1 MESSSRFVCP
11 LCSSFVS
18 IKFHQLLCHIQLV
31 HAGTPGFSI
40 TCGINGC
47 QTLFKK
53 MKTYRNHLTVDHM
66 INFHF
71 LSSDDYQPTPEALPL
86 ELPDNVDHSVPADT
100 DGDEVYSNS
109 EENDQLEQPLIIREQ
124 NPEEMVQKAAVSFIL
139 KIKELHKLSQ
149 TTVDAIIGDVTTLF
163 QTIHGEMLSYALEKA
178 VTTDADLN
186 VWLPEL
192 FSQTNAFS
200 APFDTVKSGYLQHQY
215 FVKEL
220 GMVEPRKITLGYVRK
235 SKGRGMKRRC
245 VDVCEEMI
253 YVPLL
258 DSIKQMMSS
267 KSIQFENKLVPTE
280 KQVCDFHDGSVFK
293 SHPLFSIQPNA
304 LQVCLYYDDV
314 EFCNPLGSKKTKHKL
329 GIFYY
334 SLYNLSKRQRFK
346 IDNIQLLMLVK
357 QKFIKKYSMNTILKP
372 VVKDL
377 LCLEKGVI
385 INGKTVFG
393 ALVSVLADNP
403 ASSSIGGFKESSS
416 ARRPCRHCNIL
427 KAELSCKVNESQ
439 CSLRSC
445 ADYDKWIDEMNADPL
460 AVNDLSVESG
470 INFNS
475 VLNQLDYFHVSSGCL
490 LPDIFHDLLE
500 GVFPFEGKLLLK
512 HLILTKK
519 YFTLSQLNA
528 AMETIEL
535 GQLDS
540 LDRPS
545 PISHG
550 TLCEKGHSLKQQGIQ
565 MWVLVRF
572 LPLMIGLFVPELDP
586 HWTNFIRLIDI
597 SKYLFSSSLDVDDI
611 SCLDV
616 LITEHHQEFLN
627 LYPDIDVI
635 PKLHFLLHT
644 PRLIMQYGPLVCHW
658 TVRFEAKHR
667 YFKQLTSSIKN
678 FKNLPFSLANRHQ
691 QLQCYLINQNNTL
704 SEVEFGPDCHP
715 SYIYHSYCNE
725 STVQHQ
731 FWKWVKI
738 QGTFYERNCFVILN
752 FDSSEEECVFGE
764 IQDIF
769 TKGSS
774 IVSFFVQVYDTITY
788 SSHYNCYIINKLE
801 KFEVVCHSSLKSYLC
816 LTANSIKCFPLYL
829 AIVLKYII

>member
-1 MESSSRFVCP
+1 MVNLS
-11 LCSSFVS
+11 
-18 IKFHQLLCHIQLV
+18 
-31 HAGTPGFSI
+31 
-40 TCGINGC
+40 
-47 QTLFKK
+47 TLDA
-53 MKTYRNHLTVDHM
+53 NA
-66 INFHF
+66 
-71 LSSDDYQPTPEALPL
+71 YQPTPVSLSL
-86 ELPDNVDHSVPADT
+86 QTSTTSFPDDT
-100 DGDEVYSNS
+100 LSDSYCDI
-109 EENDQLEQPLIIREQ
+109 ENDCDNIEDPVAHENVLSIEVE
-124 NPEEMVQKAAVSFIL
+124 NPEVMVKKAAASFIL
-139 KIKELHKLSQ
+139 KIKECHKLPQS
-149 TTVDAIIGDVTTLF
+149 TVDCIIDDVTVLL
-163 QTIHGEMLSYALEKA
+163 QTIHSEMLESAIKKA
-178 VTTDADLN
+178 SKDNADPNL
-186 VWLPEL
+186 WLPDL
-192 FSQTNAFS
+192 FSVSSVFS
-200 APFDTVKSGYLQHQY
+200 SPFETIKSNYLQRQY
-215 FVKEL
+215 FVKEF
-220 GMVEPRKITLGYVRK
+220 GMVEPQKIKLGYIRK
-235 SKGRGMKRRC
+235 PLGRGKKRRC

-267 KSIQFENKLVPTE
+267 KSLQFENKQLVPTE
-280 KQVCDFHDGSVFK
+280 KQVCDFHDGCVYK
-293 SHPLFSIQPNA
+293 SHPLFSIHPNA

-377 LCLEKGVI
+377 LCLEKGVV

-445 ADYDKWIDEMNADPL
+445 TDYDKWINEMNANPL
-460 AVNDLSVESG
+460 AVNDVSIESG